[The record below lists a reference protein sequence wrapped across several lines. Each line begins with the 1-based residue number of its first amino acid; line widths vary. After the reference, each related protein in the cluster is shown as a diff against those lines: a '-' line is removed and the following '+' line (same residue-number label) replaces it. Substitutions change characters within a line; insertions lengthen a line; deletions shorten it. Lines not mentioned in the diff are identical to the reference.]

1 MPTDRQP
8 DGADPVRNGPMRS
21 STMVSA
27 SSATATVTTCA
38 CSHGP
43 ANGWGAQLP
52 AIAAALR
59 ALPGP
64 PLRRVLADEY
74 LLRAVRGS
82 RHRGC
87 LLPRPCTRAISRPTC
102 RWCACCSPCTVLQTT
117 VPPAGELSE
126 SAAEPRAARPMS
138 EGRPMV
144 HAARRPSSRRTAAAL
159 GAGVEPVR
167 HTQSGT
173 EFPKYRGYRARRRS
187 ANVTISVIGSSGDD
201 SKPRAR

>member
-1 MPTDRQP
+1 MRAAV
-8 DGADPVRNGPMRS
+8 GALERS
-21 STMVSA
+21 SHPMGRTAERLSGSYRGRRPPIEGDPCPWRTT
-27 SSATATVTTCA
+27 SSSHQAGTGTRARRTCA
-38 CSHGP
+38 PGNWARGGP
-43 ANGWGAQLP
+43 ACRRRHG
-52 AIAAALR
+52 R
-59 ALPGP
+59 AN
-64 PLRRVLADEY
+64 
-74 LLRAVRGS
+74 
-82 RHRGC
+82 
-87 LLPRPCTRAISRPTC
+87 
-102 RWCACCSPCTVLQTT
+102 WCACCSPCTVLQTT

-173 EFPKYRGYRARRRS
+173 EFPKYRAYRARRRS
-187 ANVTISVIGSSGDD
+187 ANVTISVIGSSGDG